1 MKTYHNS
8 PLLYEEGFSI
18 IINEISTP
26 IENSTFYYF
35 DYDKRSHS
43 INMDFPHFHSFYE
56 LMILLSPKAYH
67 FVEGKRYDL
76 IANDMVLL
84 QPSVLHQSEYLP
96 GSASDRII
104 INFMLPKNINFC
116 ATGYQEIL
124 SVFNSP
130 LPVFRFHREEQS
142 RLYQKLNEVVSIA
155 QSTPHVSVRNLL
167 IHTKF
172 TEFLFLLYEMQHL
185 NHYVPN
191 IENGVKEKIYTITNY
206 IHTHYTEDISLASL
220 ADTFY
225 ISPYYLSHQFK
236 NVTGYTVVQYIQL
249 TRIKNAQYLLLNSP
263 MRITQIAESTG
274 FSSFSQFNRV
284 FRKFCGMSPS
294 DYKLASQN
302 ASYQPA
308 PHLDGQ

>member
-96 GSASDRII
+96 GR
-104 INFMLPKNINFC
+104 C
-116 ATGYQEIL
+116 Q
-124 SVFNSP
+124 
-130 LPVFRFHREEQS
+130 
-142 RLYQKLNEVVSIA
+142 
-155 QSTPHVSVRNLL
+155 
-167 IHTKF
+167 
-172 TEFLFLLYEMQHL
+172 
-185 NHYVPN
+185 
-191 IENGVKEKIYTITNY
+191 
-206 IHTHYTEDISLASL
+206 
-220 ADTFY
+220 
-225 ISPYYLSHQFK
+225 
-236 NVTGYTVVQYIQL
+236 
-249 TRIKNAQYLLLNSP
+249 
-263 MRITQIAESTG
+263 
-274 FSSFSQFNRV
+274 
-284 FRKFCGMSPS
+284 
-294 DYKLASQN
+294 
-302 ASYQPA
+302 
-308 PHLDGQ
+308 